1 MNDNTLIGYA
11 IFGLALLITI
21 WEFRS
26 DILNIRRLNR
36 YLYGEEKDRFVELD
50 FVFDKVVNQPV
61 IVNGIPTGYR
71 TYLLTKDSNQLTPS
85 SLLNDKDRFYK
96 VELLDTNST
105 IKVKV
110 KQSDY
115 QKTTKKSKRFK
126 KENSL
131 KGLNFEIYE
140 IKDGENN
147 LLLFNENLTT
157 EIFKEYRKEKRQN
170 IFMAS
175 LKPIAVIGFYLLY
188 RYVSHG

>member
-1 MNDNTLIGYA
+1 MDDNTLIGYS
-11 IFGLALLITI
+11 IFGIALLITI
-21 WEFRS
+21 FEFRR

-36 YLYGEEKDRFVELD
+36 YLYGEEKDRFIELD
-50 FVFDKVVNQPV
+50 FIFDKVVTKPV

-85 SLLNDKDRFYK
+85 SLINDKDRFYK
-96 VELLDTNST
+96 IELLDTNST
-105 IKVKV
+105 IKAKV

-115 QKTTKKSKRFK
+115 LKITKKSKRFK
-126 KENSL
+126 KDNSL

>member
-140 IKDGENN
+140 IKDGEDN

-175 LKPIAVIGFYLLY
+175 LKPIAVIGFYILY